1 MEELDLNNILE
12 ADEIEDLFSN
22 EVIEET
28 QPDEKQGK
36 QEKEVTTEV
45 NVDTLF
51 ADKPESVSGEDEDKG
66 TEDTESDKDTSSSP
80 KNFYSS
86 IAKALKEEGIFPDL
100 DDASLDSIKTP
111 EDFAEVTEKQIQAKF
126 DDRQKRIDE
135 ALNSG
140 IEPDD
145 IKKYEGTL
153 EYLESIKEEN
163 IIDESEQGDTLRKQ
177 LIYQDFL
184 NRGYSKERAQR
195 EVNKSITAGSDVED
209 AKEALSSNK
218 EYFST
223 EYKTLIEEAKQE
235 EEGRVQERKQQAE
248 ALKKS
253 ILEDKDFFGELQL
266 DKTVRQKIYE
276 NISKPVF
283 KNSDGELLTAVQKYQ
298 IENKTDFIK
307 NLGLIFTL
315 TNGFKNLDALVK
327 GKVKK
332 EVNKSLRELE
342 NTFNNTARNSDGNLK
357 FVSGIDEDTES
368 FIGKDWQIDA

>member
-12 ADEIEDLFSN
+12 ADEIDDLFSN
-22 EVIEET
+22 EVIEDA
-28 QPDEKQGK
+28 QPDEKEGK
-36 QEKEVTTEV
+36 KEKEVTTEV

-66 TEDTESDKDTSSSP
+66 KEDTESDKDTSSSP

-100 DDASLDSIKTP
+100 DDASLESIKTP
-111 EDFAEVTEKQIQAKF
+111 EDFAEMTEKQIQAKF

-153 EYLESIKEEN
+153 EYLESIKEET
-163 IIDESEQGDTLRKQ
+163 ITDESEQGDTLRKQ

-298 IENKTDFIK
+298 TENKTDFIK

>member
-298 IENKTDFIK
+298 TENKTDFIK